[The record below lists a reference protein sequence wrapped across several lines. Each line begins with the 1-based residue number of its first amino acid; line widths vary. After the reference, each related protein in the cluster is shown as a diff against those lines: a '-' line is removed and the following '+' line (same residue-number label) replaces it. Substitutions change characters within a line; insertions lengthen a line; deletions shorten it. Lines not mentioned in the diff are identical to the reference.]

1 MRYKDIR
8 KITKVKPLNQEV
20 FFAYFFGR
28 RLSPFFVSVFLN
40 LKIKPNTVTIYMII
54 AGIIGAILFA
64 FDNIWFKFSGYIFM
78 LLWLILDCADGEV
91 ARITKVFSKFGKEL
105 DYIAHIINHPIFNI
119 AFLISLIQLN
129 KYNIMLVSMV
139 SIVLISSNLVGRNL
153 LSMYTIFELREKSKN
168 VVLNKKKLYRVIII
182 YLIGFLTQYPN
193 FVLIFPIL
201 YFIDVSIGT
210 SMSLIYFLVTTASSF
225 IFSTRSI
232 IKTIFKFSKK
242 Y

>member
-8 KITKVKPLNQEV
+8 KIAKIKPINEEV
-20 FFAYFFGR
+20 FAAYFFSR
-28 RLSPFFVSVFLN
+28 RLSPFFVNIFLKLN
-40 LKIKPNTVTIYMII
+40 IIPNTITIYMII
-54 AGIIGAILFA
+54 VGIIGAIF
-64 FDNIWFKFSGYIFM
+64 FSFSDIWFKIVGYVFMHLWFIF
-78 LLWLILDCADGEV
+78 DCSDGEV

-129 KYNIMLVSMV
+129 KYNIMFISMV

-153 LSMYTIFELREKSKN
+153 ISMYTIFELRKKSKN
-168 VVLNKKKLYRVIII
+168 VVLNKKKLYRVIIS

-201 YFIDVSIGT
+201 YFIDVLIGT
-210 SMSLIYFLVTTASSF
+210 SMSLIYFLVITASSF
-225 IFSTRSI
+225 LIVARSA
-232 IKTIFKFSKK
+232 IKTVYKFTKE
-242 Y
+242 

>member
-8 KITKVKPLNQEV
+8 KITKIKPINQEL

-64 FDNIWFKFSGYIFM
+64 FDNIWFKFIGYIFM

-105 DYIAHIINHPIFNI
+105 DYIAHIINHPIFSI

-129 KYNIMLVSMV
+129 KYNAILLAII
-139 SIVLISSNLVGRNL
+139 SILLISSNLINRNL
-153 LSMYTIFELREKSKN
+153 FSMYIIYDLKVKPEN
-168 VVLNKKKLYRVIII
+168 VILKKQKILRVIINYVICILI
-182 YLIGFLTQYPN
+182 YFPN
-193 FVLIFPIL
+193 FVLLFPL
-201 YFIDVSIGT
+201 MYFIDVSMGT
-210 SMSLIYFLVTTASSF
+210 FLSSMYFVIVAFSSVYFIIRSVIKIIY
-225 IFSTRSI
+225 
-232 IKTIFKFSKK
+232 KFTKE
-242 Y
+242 